1 MGANCGWV
9 KLYRKILEN
18 PYWQSEPFSRGQ
30 AWVDLLLMAN
40 HKPGFVRKQGVRIDL
55 SPGDIGMSETEL
67 AARWQWS
74 RGKVRR
80 FIEELEVDGM
90 VQKGNT
96 ETDRRK
102 FVLSIC
108 NYSKYQDQNSSDGTG
123 DGPTTVQA
131 NLPKSSNSAEIA
143 KKRGTGD
150 GPEKNQASDRDCVDI
165 ETSKR
170 DDGTGDSTG
179 DRPTTVQATD
189 RRRYKNKN
197 DKNEENEK
205 KKDIVGLRA
214 ATAREAIDILNEIAG
229 TGFKHTKTNVG
240 HVSARL
246 AEGFTLDNVR
256 SVVTSRVAL
265 WGDDPSMRQYLR
277 PQTVFGSKF
286 DAYLQAASMPYPSKG
301 NGNDRSCATCQHHTN
316 PLCQS
321 KTDAERQACTGWR
334 SR

>member
-1 MGANCGWV
+1 MGGNCGWV
-9 KLYRKILEN
+9 KLHRKIIDN

-40 HKPGFVRKQGVRIDL
+40 HKPGFVRKQGVRVDL

-80 FIEELEVDGM
+80 FVEELEVDGM
-90 VQKGNT
+90 VERKNT

-102 FVLSIC
+102 FIVSIC
-108 NYSKYQDQNSSDGTG
+108 NYSKYQDQSSADGTG

-131 NLPKSSNSAEIA
+131 NLPKSGNSAEIA

-150 GPEKNQASDRDCVDI
+150 GPAETPASHRDCVDI

-170 DDGTGDSTG
+170 DDGTGDSTSDG
-179 DRPTTVQATD
+179 PTTVQATD

-197 DKNEENEK
+197 GKNEENDK

-214 ATAREAIDILNEIAG
+214 ATAREAIDILNEAAG
-229 TGFKHTKTNVG
+229 TGFKHTKTNIG
-240 HVSARL
+240 HVTARL
-246 AEGFTLDNVR
+246 AEGFTLDDIR
-256 SVVTSRVAL
+256 AVVASKVSS
-265 WGDDPSMRQYLR
+265 WGSDPNMREYLR
-277 PQTVFGSKF
+277 PQTVFGTKF
-286 DAYLQAASMPYPSKG
+286 DAYLQASSSLSSGKGRG
-301 NGNDRSCATCQHHTN
+301 NGHTCSSCQHSEHPDCRN
-316 PLCQS
+316 R
-321 KTDAERQACTGWR
+321 AEQIPCEHWR